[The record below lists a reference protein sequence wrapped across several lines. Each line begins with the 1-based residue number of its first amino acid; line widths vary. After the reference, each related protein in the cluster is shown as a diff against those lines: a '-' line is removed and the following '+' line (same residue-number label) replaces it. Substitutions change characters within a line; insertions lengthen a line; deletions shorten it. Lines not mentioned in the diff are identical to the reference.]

1 VAEGSRDLDQFIH
14 EATSI
19 YYNRDLEKE
28 KKDMEREKERTN
40 GRRL

>member
-1 VAEGSRDLDQFIH
+1 VHEGGRDLDQLAQV
-14 EATSI
+14 ATSI

-28 KKDMEREKERTN
+28 KRIWRGKRERIN